1 MNKDE
6 FDELLI
12 KLEKKYGSEIT
23 ARFEVGLSVANH
35 LENYVEISED
45 DDGFVMDEEGFLE
58 YITDCVADYLFELGR
73 SDFDGIQLLTE
84 KGEEL

>member
-12 KLEKKYGSEIT
+12 KLEKKYGSVMT
-23 ARFEVGLSVANH
+23 ARFEVGLSVSNY
-35 LENYVEISED
+35 LETYIEISED

-58 YITDCVADYLFELGR
+58 YITDCVTDYLFELGR
-73 SDFDGIQLLTE
+73 NEFDGIQLLTE

>member
-6 FDELLI
+6 FDQLLI

-23 ARFEVGLSVANH
+23 ARFEVGLSVRNQ
-35 LENYVEISED
+35 LEAYIEINED
-45 DDGFVMDEEGFLE
+45 DLDFVMDEEGFLE
-58 YITDCVADYLFELGR
+58 YITDCVADYLFESGR

>member
-12 KLEKKYGSEIT
+12 KLEKKYGSVIT
-23 ARFEVGLSVANH
+23 ARFEVGLSVRNQ
-35 LENYVEISED
+35 LEAYIEISED

-58 YITDCVADYLFELGR
+58 YITDCVTDYLFESSR